1 MCTGKCCDPMNE
13 KQCTCA
19 AIIFF
24 AIITGL
30 QIAIIVSIESFI
42 EVYNNEYTES
52 PFYDLELSET
62 NIENKRPMVFFDF
75 YGRKRVLENGTTQF
89 YDSKS
94 FDKLL
99 GQKFLYKE
107 KDRNYYDYKDKYS
120 VDSGNNC
127 PSKYKKCG
135 TLDSI
140 QRILCLPEDEK
151 CPLNGLGISK
161 SYPDS
166 KYQNYEYKKVYDSID
181 NSEYYIYY
189 TNNNIEGNIIT
200 ELKLSHGP
208 PCAVS
213 YQISWTK
220 VYNNEV
226 DRTLNCSTEVD
237 GSSTS
242 KRYSKA
248 SDEGINLLSLYKDNG
263 LTEASSYDDND
274 DYKVDLYVR
283 NYDEMNEE
291 CNTNQFLYSI
301 RNDEIYYDVL
311 EVVIRI
317 LSCVFIVLIIVVEVI
332 LLRKCCFEKK
342 FIKIGFAAPIFGV
355 IYNIINIILFTRN
368 FNDDDCQMIL
378 FKDKQK
384 DNNELNLILS
394 VVSCLFSIFSLWTCV
409 ELKFIDKKL
418 EDANGTSSEINGPQ
432 NSKRDYPSHN
442 ARNIGNQN
450 IAHQPS
456 STHAIRHKKKRKK

>member
-1 MCTGKCCDPMNE
+1 
-13 KQCTCA
+13 
-19 AIIFF
+19 
-24 AIITGL
+24 
-30 QIAIIVSIESFI
+30 
-42 EVYNNEYTES
+42 
-52 PFYDLELSET
+52 
-62 NIENKRPMVFFDF
+62 
-75 YGRKRVLENGTTQF
+75 
-89 YDSKS
+89 
-94 FDKLL
+94 
-99 GQKFLYKE
+99 
-107 KDRNYYDYKDKYS
+107 
-120 VDSGNNC
+120 
-127 PSKYKKCG
+127 
-135 TLDSI
+135 
-140 QRILCLPEDEK
+140 
-151 CPLNGLGISK
+151 
-161 SYPDS
+161 
-166 KYQNYEYKKVYDSID
+166 
-181 NSEYYIYY
+181 
-189 TNNNIEGNIIT
+189 
-200 ELKLSHGP
+200 
-208 PCAVS
+208 
-213 YQISWTK
+213 
-220 VYNNEV
+220 
-226 DRTLNCSTEVD
+226 
-237 GSSTS
+237 
-242 KRYSKA
+242 
-248 SDEGINLLSLYKDNG
+248 
-263 LTEASSYDDND
+263 
-274 DYKVDLYVR
+274 
-283 NYDEMNEE
+283 MNEE

-418 EDANGTSSEINGPQ
+418 EEANGTSSEINGPQ